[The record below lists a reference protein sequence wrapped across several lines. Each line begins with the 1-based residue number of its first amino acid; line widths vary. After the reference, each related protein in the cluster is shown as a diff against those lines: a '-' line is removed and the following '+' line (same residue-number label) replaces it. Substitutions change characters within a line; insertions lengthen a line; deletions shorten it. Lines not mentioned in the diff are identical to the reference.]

1 MAVLLFHSSESQP
14 FPYMVRLQRHILATG
29 GGHLFK
35 HEDVLLFPVEV
46 SGSDPSAAAM
56 LQEQF
61 GGANGE
67 LKALLQYLVQSFGT
81 PDPMTR
87 QLLLNIA
94 VEEASHLEIVGTAI
108 VQLMTMDI
116 MPSNAGVNMKPA
128 MTATGEA
135 LRNAPSMV
143 QKMVTLGGVGPL
155 VADSAGAPFTGN
167 YINSTGDIVSNLTSD
182 IAAELGAGCVY
193 HQLRTN
199 IQDPKLNRVLEFLEE
214 REATHAAMFSQ
225 AVERVKDE
233 GIASQQGYTRVA
245 QRPPALS
252 NPHDQMLNFVRGRLA
267 GEPLDDAILDTQVE
281 IQLAKSQEHLLPL
294 S

>member
-1 MAVLLFHSSESQP
+1 M
-14 FPYMVRLQRHILATG
+14 
-29 GGHLFK
+29 FK

-81 PDPMTR
+81 PDPLTR

-108 VQLMTMDI
+108 VQLMAMDVTPYNASVNLK
-116 MPSNAGVNMKPA
+116 PSLA
-128 MTATGEA
+128 ATGHSLKE
-135 LRNAPSMV
+135 APSLV
-143 QKMVTLGGVGPL
+143 HKMVNLGGVGPL
-155 VADSAGAPFTGN
+155 VVDSSGAPFTGN
-167 YINSTGDIVSNLTSD
+167 FINSTGDIVSNLMSD
-182 IAAELGAGCVY
+182 VAAELRAGRVY
-193 HQLRTN
+193 HQLRRSIN
-199 IQDPKLNRVLEFLEE
+199 DPGLNRALEFLEE
-214 REATHAAMFSQ
+214 REATHSTMFAE

-233 GIASQQGYTRVA
+233 GIVSDQGYTVVA

-252 NPHDQMLNFVRGRLA
+252 EPFDQLLA
-267 GEPLDDAILDTQVE
+267 AMAKKLPGAPLDEAIGPDAVPV
-281 IQLAKSQEHLLPL
+281 QLATGDDHLLPL